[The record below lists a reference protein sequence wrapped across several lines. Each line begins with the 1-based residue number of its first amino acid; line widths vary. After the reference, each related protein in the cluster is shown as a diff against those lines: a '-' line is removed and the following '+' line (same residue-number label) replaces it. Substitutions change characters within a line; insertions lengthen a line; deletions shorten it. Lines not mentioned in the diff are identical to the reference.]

1 MRTTRPSRQSIPP
14 RSTFA
19 GFRFPPDVIVLAV
32 RWYLRFGLS
41 YRDLEE
47 LLIERGVEVD
57 HVTIYRWVLRFTPLL
72 ADAARPCRHRVGDR
86 WQADETYV
94 KVAGQWRY
102 VYRAID
108 QFGQVI
114 DVLVSPRR
122 DAKAARR
129 FFQRAISVAKVTPV
143 EVTTDQAPVYPVV
156 LEELLPAAWHRTDR
170 YANNRVECDHGRLKS
185 RLRPMRGLKQDHSAR
200 VIIAGH
206 ALVQN
211 VRRGHYELA
220 VEEPVG
226 RRVAVAFDE
235 LALAV

>member
-1 MRTTRPSRQSIPP
+1 MRTTRPSRPSIPP
-14 RSTFA
+14 RSTFT
-19 GFRFPPDVIVLAV
+19 GFRFPSDVIVLAV

-41 YRDLEE
+41 YRDVEE

-57 HVTIYRWVLRFTPLL
+57 HVTVYRWVLRFTPLL

-86 WQADETYV
+86 WQVDETYV

-108 QFGQVI
+108 QFGQVV

-156 LEELLPAAWHRTDR
+156 LEELLPAAWHRIDR

-185 RLRPMRGLKQDHSAR
+185 RLRPMRGLKQDRSAR

-211 VRRGHYELA
+211 IRRGHYELA